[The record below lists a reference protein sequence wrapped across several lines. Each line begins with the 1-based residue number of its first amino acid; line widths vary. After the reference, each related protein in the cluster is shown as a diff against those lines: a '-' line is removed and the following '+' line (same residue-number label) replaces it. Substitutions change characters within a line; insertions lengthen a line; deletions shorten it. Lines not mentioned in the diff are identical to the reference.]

1 MILLFLLHL
10 QNVYKFMDKS
20 SRQNKWNEVT
30 HIIRQNEYIFI
41 YYINAQREILEVE
54 QYSLNSL
61 LLYNENFVRVNYNT
75 IVNKKFINSIHR
87 IRRKIV
93 LLIDKTE
100 VVVSRRKSYYF
111 K

>member
-1 MILLFLLHL
+1 
-10 QNVYKFMDKS
+10 MDKS

-54 QYSLNSL
+54 QYSLIHL

-75 IVNKKFINSIHR
+75 IVIKN
-87 IRRKIV
+87 
-93 LLIDKTE
+93 LLI
-100 VVVSRRKSYYF
+100 RP
-111 K
+111 

>member
-1 MILLFLLHL
+1 
-10 QNVYKFMDKS
+10 MDKS

-54 QYSLNSL
+54 QY
-61 LLYNENFVRVNYNT
+61 YNENFVRVNYNT

-93 LLIDKTE
+93 LLIDKIE

>member
-10 QNVYKFMDKS
+10 QNGYKFMDKS

-93 LLIDKTE
+93 LFIDKTE

>member
-10 QNVYKFMDKS
+10 QNGYKFMD
-20 SRQNKWNEVT
+20 KWNEVT

>member
-10 QNVYKFMDKS
+10 QNGYKFMDKS

-75 IVNKKFINSIHR
+75 IVNKI
-87 IRRKIV
+87 
-93 LLIDKTE
+93 
-100 VVVSRRKSYYF
+100 Y
-111 K
+111 

>member
-10 QNVYKFMDKS
+10 QNGYKFMDKS

-61 LLYNENFVRVNYNT
+61 LLYNENFVRVNYNNT
-75 IVNKKFINSIHR
+75 SVNFT
-87 IRRKIV
+87 
-93 LLIDKTE
+93 D
-100 VVVSRRKSYYF
+100 F
-111 K
+111 KN

>member
-10 QNVYKFMDKS
+10 QNGYKFMDKS

-61 LLYNENFVRVNYNT
+61 LLYNENFVRVNYNHNWL
-75 IVNKKFINSIHR
+75 IKN
-87 IRRKIV
+87 
-93 LLIDKTE
+93 LLF
-100 VVVSRRKSYYF
+100 RP
-111 K
+111 

>member
-1 MILLFLLHL
+1 
-10 QNVYKFMDKS
+10 MDKS

-75 IVNKKFINSIHR
+75 IINSIHR

>member
-1 MILLFLLHL
+1 MEK
-10 QNVYKFMDKS
+10 VPC
-20 SRQNKWNEVT
+20 QNKWNEVT

-54 QYSLNSL
+54 QDSLNSL
-61 LLYNENFVRVNYNT
+61 LLYNENFVKVNYNT
-75 IVNKKFINSIHR
+75 IVNKKFINSIR
-87 IRRKIV
+87 RVRRKIV
-93 LLIDKTE
+93 LIIDKTE

>member
-1 MILLFLLHL
+1 MEK
-10 QNVYKFMDKS
+10 VS
-20 SRQNKWNEVT
+20 CQNKWNEVT

-54 QYSLNSL
+54 QDSLNSL
-61 LLYNENFVRVNYNT
+61 LLYNENFVKVNYNT
-75 IVNKKFINSIHR
+75 IVNKKFINSIR
-87 IRRKIV
+87 RVRRKIV
-93 LLIDKTE
+93 LIIDKTE